1 MNYLFLILG
10 ILLVAASGVVIYFTV
25 ENNKDD
31 PDTLQIILYSVS
43 ALMGLIV
50 SLKKLL
56 ILFLILKKLEVKK
69 LKEIKPKEKKVKKV
83 KKVTNSGEESNRG
96 SYCGS
101 H

>member
-50 SLKKLL
+50 SVLCFYASVNCGKKS
-56 ILFLILKKLEVKK
+56 KKGKK
-69 LKEIKPKEKKVKKV
+69 GKKGKGYKF
-83 KKVTNSGEESNRG
+83 R
-96 SYCGS
+96 
-101 H
+101 

>member
-50 SLKKLL
+50 SVLCFCASVNCGKKGKG
-56 ILFLILKKLEVKK
+56 KKGKK
-69 LKEIKPKEKKVKKV
+69 GYKFRWGK
-83 KKVTNSGEESNRG
+83 
-96 SYCGS
+96 
-101 H
+101 

>member
-10 ILLVAASGVVIYFTV
+10 ILLVEASGVVVYFTV

-50 SLKKLL
+50 SVLCFCAAVNCGKKG
-56 ILFLILKKLEVKK
+56 KKGKK
-69 LKEIKPKEKKVKKV
+69 GYKF
-83 KKVTNSGEESNRG
+83 R
-96 SYCGS
+96 
-101 H
+101 